1 MAKRAL
7 SSSGVQMFLGVDAEA
22 AVPCR
27 RGKRCELRV
36 AHMHQRRVI
45 AALEINLRLLF
56 DAVVD
61 NGIETVA
68 FANWR
73 NGAWHAV
80 IEQLFDFVLGC
91 QINVQAELHS
101 EVLQANVVRCRQY
114 GQDIAI
120 LVAKH
125 DGFGNPVAGDPAGLG
140 VRIDD
145 LVGSCAT
152 TS

>member
-1 MAKRAL
+1 
-7 SSSGVQMFLGVDAEA
+7 MFLGVDAEA

-45 AALEINLRLLF
+45 AALELNLRLLF

-73 NGAWHAV
+73 NGA
-80 IEQLFDFVLGC
+80 
-91 QINVQAELHS
+91 
-101 EVLQANVVRCRQY
+101 
-114 GQDIAI
+114 
-120 LVAKH
+120 
-125 DGFGNPVAGDPAGLG
+125 
-140 VRIDD
+140 
-145 LVGSCAT
+145 
-152 TS
+152 